1 MPDEDARN
9 STWWCRCQ
17 SVWIK
22 WLVQATTWRSSMKLA
37 GFGNSTGA
45 SSDAEIL
52 SSRSRLRTL
61 PANRRHCHV
70 EPMLHVGMRHD
81 RLVIRVSRTMQV
93 KSIKNPQPI
102 SNIGRMYWNARDGT
116 EQWNATE
123 ERHRSR
129 WWVKYSSAF
138 VFFCFNHFSGGY
150 QYSHYQVCLYVYC
163 AHTGFCRRW
172 TTSFVCKST
181 AVRLHPNTLQL
192 TMLSKCNQSFQLQ
205 SHSEIRELNYNWK
218 SVLEMKGEDWS
229 RPSGWFVCVCVRV
242 SGWTICR

>member
-1 MPDEDARN
+1 MTVELFGRGSSASLFDLFHSSCFFPPPLLPRPLSRCFFHFGLIVLRSLLRCFDACFIRFGTMPDEDARN

-138 VFFCFNHFSGGY
+138 VFFLF
-150 QYSHYQVCLYVYC
+150 
-163 AHTGFCRRW
+163 
-172 TTSFVCKST
+172 
-181 AVRLHPNTLQL
+181 
-192 TMLSKCNQSFQLQ
+192 
-205 SHSEIRELNYNWK
+205 
-218 SVLEMKGEDWS
+218 
-229 RPSGWFVCVCVRV
+229 
-242 SGWTICR
+242 